1 MCPPSGLADSRPRGS
16 QGAGRLL
23 KMSGPIAGPAILRLT
38 LESRENFA
46 PHPAFGHPL
55 PAYAG
60 RGATTLRVPL
70 LPARGEKV
78 PEGRMRGVSLEDHM
92 RRTASLVR
100 LRGDS
105 RACQRGGRTR
115 ASAPPSEKKG
125 GQARVP
131 VLQSF

>member
-78 PEGRMRGVSLEDHM
+78 PEGRMRGVSLE
-92 RRTASLVR
+92 AEA
-100 LRGDS
+100 RGLGGCAALNANSHAPRGHQIPRS
-105 RACQRGGRTR
+105 RSG
-115 ASAPPSEKKG
+115 
-125 GQARVP
+125 
-131 VLQSF
+131 